1 MKKIMVVE
9 DKQYYHDLY
18 ISVLKNTD
26 YEIVCTYDGNE
37 AMERLDEVK
46 PDLVILDMLLD
57 KIAGDTFFRLI
68 RNMPEYADLPFIIVS
83 GYPERAIEIL
93 KDLNHNLTFL
103 DKTEVCEKLVE
114 KINNAIG

>member
-37 AMERLDEVK
+37 AMERLDEGK
-46 PDLVILDMLLD
+46 PDLIILDMLLD
-57 KIAGDTFFRLI
+57 VIAGDTFLRLI
-68 RNMPEYADLPFIIVS
+68 RNIPEYADIPVIVVS
-83 GYPERAIEIL
+83 GYPERAYAIL
-93 KDLNHNLTFL
+93 KDLDQNLTFIN
-103 DKTEVCEKLVE
+103 KTEINEKLINE
-114 KINNAIG
+114 IKSKIG